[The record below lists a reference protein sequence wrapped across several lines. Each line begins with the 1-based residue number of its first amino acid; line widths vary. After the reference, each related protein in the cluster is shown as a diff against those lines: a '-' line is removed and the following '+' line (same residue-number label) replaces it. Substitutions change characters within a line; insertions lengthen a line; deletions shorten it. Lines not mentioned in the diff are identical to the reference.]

1 MTPKTDDPNT
11 RYSDSGLDPSRSA
24 FDEIVNRPDMQ
35 ALNDQGDAMVQNKE
49 SLVKAEESPTH
60 TTTGN
65 GSDSTNIATSEENP
79 DGFWTGKADK
89 LQLRGSLSRLRGN
102 RKALIAAGL
111 AGGLIAAAI
120 GGFLALL
127 PLKFEMLIG
136 AATSQASE
144 IPEHAIEN
152 RLQYLTQY
160 YIAQR
165 ILGQAHGQD
174 IDVSSGSIIA
184 GTFSAWKA
192 AGYERK
198 LGFTIESD
206 RLKPGEKAFSWR
218 LRDLDGK
225 PLRVDGKLVGGTS
238 IAGPDGTREIVSQ
251 LNGNKEFTSFLK
263 VKVKESTHWHQFY
276 KRYSMRKTL
285 MRKYGVSRWAWL
297 PEAASDKLDTYAERK
312 REFTRDLR
320 QKMRDNTIGRIMP
333 KSANYMNCLTEG
345 GTSCEELKD
354 IGDQTNAQIEAQQDT
369 RACGG
374 DTGLSCDEVDR
385 NNQVYAEAA
394 SQNSVNINN
403 TQGAINDI
411 DIDNADSKTIS
422 KLVSKQVLA
431 KLVGG
436 VGIIDTIFRAVDGVE
451 NGALNQVMYDRNATA
466 YIGYSSEILAIN
478 DQMKAG
484 ELDIAQLGAVM
495 EVVGDFGASPAW
507 QETTGIIDN
516 KTSAKNSYERDC
528 PSDDEGEK
536 TTLPKGELVCMDRK
550 VVHEKNPFEG
560 QSWWEGLANVASA
573 YMSSVGG
580 AFGWVT
586 DKIGALTNVLGLDD
600 LMKALGLTD
609 LIAKG
614 MEALVN
620 AVYGA
625 PITGLEHGPDA
636 GDNVI
641 AGIQSSYF
649 ALGQTGQDLGD
660 SGDGG
665 GLGIGGAVMSRSQT
679 AALKQQIATEKSEE
693 VQRKSL
699 FAKLFDTEAPE
710 SALSQAVFRTPTSI
724 QGLASLP
731 TILASS
737 INSLFVPQTSATG
750 TGNNA
755 FGFNFSYG
763 FTDAELVADPEKYNE
778 ESCQQ
783 LHDAR
788 EESYGKIDEYPI
800 MVYTKSDPCAL
811 EKVVAASGQSFA
823 VDGPPQYFD
832 LFSMNGT
839 SALGGGSEFN
849 IASFNVLGA
858 SHSDADYQ
866 ARMDRSIKVLND
878 NAIDI
883 VGFQEFQAKQR
894 TYFKQQIGSKYDVF
908 DKKSNLDRTS
918 GGEGVNSIG
927 WDKNKFRLV
936 TGGYMPNLKYF
947 GGGTLEAPWIKLQ
960 DIATEQQFYV
970 LNTHD
975 PAHPEN
981 ADLRLQNAKQ
991 HVDFVTTLKKEG
1003 LPVFFTGDFNSG
1015 YSVRMPGEAGN
1026 TTVGND
1032 PQNLAYCILTKGGFM
1047 HDAYDLGENRDVKC
1061 PNPGNDNSVDHV
1073 FLTDGPEVTR
1083 YWKIQGGKTK
1093 NGSDVHDTHI
1103 AAVTI
1108 PAAVT
1113 GGDWPG
1119 GELRIASYNM
1129 RVGSSEAWHEAS
1141 TSNMKNNNFDV
1152 VGMQEISSARMFRD
1166 IAGRLRSK
1174 GYETY
1179 PKTVNDNDD
1188 EADIQARAIAYRTE
1202 KFEFLKADEVTF
1214 TRMGTNRDQ
1223 PAHTP
1228 VVWLKDKGTGQI
1240 IVVLNTHNSAGGSRG
1255 LTADDGFPYNGP
1267 EQRFKAAQAYVEKLS
1282 AIQAEGFPLFVIG
1295 DFNEGYGPGI
1305 QGSNNYQQLFHCM
1318 ARSKNL
1324 VKAVEIRNPEEYCKN
1339 GGRSGPIDHLYA
1351 SPQVKVDKFGALTG
1365 SSDQLGTDH
1374 RRAPYADLVIPKT
1387 ATGGGAIV
1395 GDWAWPVDKKWW
1407 QANRSDF
1414 LGSHIGTGTAWGADN
1429 MGTTH
1434 KGAGIASDIGDP
1446 PDGSPVYAMLG
1457 GVVTSTNLCGSNDGI
1472 AIKSKLGND
1481 TIGIAYMHGTAK
1493 KFNVGDTVRAG
1504 ERIMSVGT
1512 IGCNVSGGHV
1522 HIGIAYNGKYVCP
1535 QDVFLAIGSGKAP
1548 DMNALV
1554 SKAAAP
1560 CGR

>member
-1 MTPKTDDPNT
+1 MPDLKEKYTDPE
-11 RYSDSGLDPSRSA
+11 LDRSNKA
-24 FDEIVNRPDMQ
+24 FEELVNRPDMK
-35 ALNDQGDAMVQNKE
+35 ALDDQGNAIARDRDNLA
-49 SLVKAEESPTH
+49 KAEESAGQ
-60 TTTGN
+60 TTPKN
-65 GSDSTNIATSEENP
+65 EMDVAASEENP
-79 DGFWTGKADK
+79 DGFWTGRSDR
-89 LQLRGSLSRLRGN
+89 LQFRGSLSRLRGN

-111 AGGLIAAAI
+111 AGGLIATAI

-144 IPEHAIEN
+144 IPEHAIER
-152 RLQYLTQY
+152 RLQYLTQF

-165 ILGQAHGQD
+165 ILGQAYGQD
-174 IDVSSGSIIA
+174 VDVSSGSIIA
-184 GTFSAWKA
+184 GTFTAWKA
-192 AGYERK
+192 ANYEKK
-198 LGFTIESD
+198 LGISIESD
-206 RLKPGEKAFSWR
+206 RVKPGERAFNWTIR
-218 LRDLDGK
+218 
-225 PLRVDGKLVGGTS
+225 
-238 IAGPDGTREIVSQ
+238 AADGTTVRGNGGDANTIVAKIQGTKNMSAYI
-251 LNGNKEFTSFLK
+251 K
-263 VKVKESTHWHQFY
+263 KESKEATKWNQYY
-276 KRYSMRKTL
+276 KRYAIRKTL
-285 MRKYGVSRWAWL
+285 MRKYGVSRWAWV
-297 PEAASDKLDTYAERK
+297 PAAASEKLDSYGERK

-320 QKMRDNTIGRIMP
+320 QKMRDNTIGRIIP

-345 GTSCEELKD
+345 GDACEELKD
-354 IGDQTNAQIEAQQDT
+354 VGDQTNDQIEAQQDD

-374 DTGLSCDEVDR
+374 ETGVSCDDVDR
-385 NNQVYAEAA
+385 NNEAYAEAA
-394 SQNSVNINN
+394 NQNGENINN
-403 TQGAINDI
+403 TQEAVNDI
-411 DIDNADSKTIS
+411 DLDNADSQTIS

-436 VGIIDTIFRAVDGVE
+436 VGIIDTIFRAVNGVE

-466 YIGYSSEILAIN
+466 YIGYSAEILAIN

-495 EVVGDFGASPAW
+495 EVVGDFGSSPVW
-507 QETTGIIDN
+507 QQTTGIIDN
-516 KTSAKNSYERDC
+516 ETAAKNSYERAC
-528 PSDDEGEK
+528 PADDEGNP

-560 QSWWEGLANVASA
+560 QAWWEGLANVASA
-573 YMSSVGG
+573 YMNSVGG

-586 DKIGALTNVLGLDD
+586 DKLGALTNVLGLDD

-625 PITGLEHGPDA
+625 PITGLEHGADA

-665 GLGIGGAVMSRSQT
+665 GLGVGGAVMNRSQT
-679 AALKQQIATEKSEE
+679 AALKQQIAAEKHEE
-693 VQRKSL
+693 AKQKSV
-699 FAKLFDTEAPE
+699 FAALFDTEAPE
-710 SALSQAVFRTPTSI
+710 SVVSQAIVRMPTSP

-731 TILASS
+731 TMFFSAIG
-737 INSLFVPQTSATG
+737 NVFTPQTSAAG
-750 TGNNA
+750 TANNA

-763 FTDAELVADPEKYNE
+763 FTDAELAANPEKYNE

-788 EESYGKIDEYPI
+788 EESYGKVDEYPI

-811 EKVVAASGQSFA
+811 EKVVAASGQSYA
-823 VDGPPQYFD
+823 VSGPPQYFD
-832 LFSMNGT
+832 LYNMYGNAT
-839 SALGGGSEFN
+839 LGGGSQFN
-849 IASFNVLGA
+849 IATFNVLGA
-858 SHSDADYQ
+858 SHSDADYK

-878 NAIDI
+878 NAVDI
-883 VGFQEFQAKQR
+883 VGFQEFQGKQR
-894 TYFKQQIGSKYDVF
+894 TYFRQQIGSKYDVF
-908 DKKSNLDRTS
+908 DDKSNLGRTS
-918 GGEGVNSIG
+918 GGEGVNAIG

-936 TGGYMPNLKYF
+936 TSGYMPNLKYF
-947 GGGTLEAPWIKLQ
+947 GGGTLEAPWVKLQ
-960 DIATEQQFYV
+960 DTETEQQLYV

-991 HVDFVTTLKKEG
+991 HVEFVDTLKKEG
-1003 LPVFFTGDFNSG
+1003 LPIFFTGDFNSG
-1015 YSVRMPGEAGN
+1015 YSVRMPGTGGN
-1026 TTVGND
+1026 TTLNND
-1032 PQNLAYCILTKGGFM
+1032 PNNLAYCILTKGGFM

-1061 PNPGNDNSVDHV
+1061 PNPGNDNSVDHI
-1073 FLTDGPEVTR
+1073 FLTDGPDVTR
-1083 YWKIQGGKTK
+1083 YWKSPGGKTK
-1093 NGSDVHDTHI
+1093 NGSDVHDTHM
-1103 AAVTI
+1103 AAITI

-1113 GGDWPG
+1113 GGDWAG
-1119 GELRIASYNM
+1119 GELRIGSYNM

-1152 VGMQEISSARMFRD
+1152 VGMQEIAYAPMFRD
-1166 IAGRLRSK
+1166 IAKRLRSK
-1174 GYETY
+1174 GYEVY
-1179 PKTVNDNDD
+1179 PKNVPNNAE
-1188 EADIQARAIAYRTE
+1188 EADVQARAIAYRTD
-1202 KFEFLKADEVTF
+1202 KFEFIKADEVTF
-1214 TRMGTNRDQ
+1214 TRMGTNRTQ
-1223 PAHTP
+1223 PARAP
-1228 VVWLKDKGTGQI
+1228 VVWLKMKDTGQVI
-1240 IVVLNTHNSAGGSRG
+1240 IVLNTHNSAGGSRG

-1267 EQRFKAAQAYVEKLS
+1267 QQRYEAAQAYTAKLS
-1282 AIQAEGFPLFVIG
+1282 ELQAEGFPLFVTG
-1295 DFNEGYGPGI
+1295 DFNEGYGPGT
-1305 QGSNNYQQLFHCM
+1305 QGSNNYRHLFHCM

-1324 VKAVEIRNPEEYCKN
+1324 VKAVEIRNPEEYCKA
-1339 GGRSGPIDHLYA
+1339 GGRTGPIDHVYA
-1351 SPQVKVDKFGALTG
+1351 SPQIKVDKFGALTG
-1365 SSDQLGTDH
+1365 SPDQLGTDH

-1387 ATGGGAIV
+1387 DSGGGATV

-1414 LGSHIGTGTAWGADN
+1414 LGAHIGTGTAWGADN

-1457 GVVTSTNLCGSNDGI
+1457 GTVTSTNLCGANDGI
-1472 AIKSKLGND
+1472 AIKSKVGND
-1481 TIGIAYMHGTAK
+1481 TIGIAYMHGTGK
-1493 KFNVGDTVRAG
+1493 KFNVGDTVKAG
-1504 ERIMSVGT
+1504 ERIMSIGT

-1535 QDVFLAIGSGKAP
+1535 QDVFLAMGAGKSP
-1548 DMNALV
+1548 DMKALA